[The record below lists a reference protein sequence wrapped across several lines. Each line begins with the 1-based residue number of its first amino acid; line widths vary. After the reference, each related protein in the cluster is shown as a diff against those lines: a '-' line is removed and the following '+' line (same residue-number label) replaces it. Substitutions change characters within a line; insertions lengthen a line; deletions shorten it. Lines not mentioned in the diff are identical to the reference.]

1 MNTSPPVRTSRR
13 PAHGFSLVELI
24 VGIAISLIGV
34 LVMFRM
40 VSLWDLHSRTT
51 TSGGDAQV
59 TGTLAIY
66 SLERDIKPAG
76 MGFGQATPPAMGC
89 SVAVNDLLGPHLPT
103 DTFLLQPVTIT
114 PGVPAGAPDGID
126 VLYGDSSFYVAQEP
140 LQGSTAISKTLRR
153 RNGFRPGDLAVV
165 AGNPGAGFGSADCA
179 LVEITGAAN
188 PDNKTLDHG
197 MAAYTSV
204 YTGGLKAVRYN
215 TLAGVGAGF
224 ISGMM
229 YSLGPNPQLAQWRI
243 TTNANGISA
252 LSRGE
257 WIFNSNTLPVD
268 VAENV
273 INLKAQYGV
282 DTDGNGRI
290 TNNGPNEWTTVAPPD
305 FTQVLAVR
313 VAVLVRSRQF
323 ERSADG
329 SAAAPTGI
337 TPIPPS
343 WANGNFLMT
352 NLDGTADSYAATP
365 NNPNPN
371 NWRFYR
377 YRVYEKVIPLRNMI
391 WGTSP

>member
-1 MNTSPPVRTSRR
+1 MNTSPPVCTSRR
-13 PAHGFSLVELI
+13 PAHGFSLIELI

-89 SVAVNDLLGPHLPT
+89 NVLANDLVGPRAFNFP
-103 DTFLLQPVTIT
+103 LQPVSIT
-114 PGVPAGAPDGID
+114 VGAGGAPDQIN
-126 VLYGDSSFYVAQEP
+126 VLYGDSSFYVSQEP

-165 AGNPGAGFGSADCA
+165 AGNPGAGFGSANCA

-197 MAAYTSV
+197 IANYTSV
-204 YTGGLKAVRYN
+204 YTGGLTAVRYN

-224 ISGMM
+224 TSGMM
-229 YSLGPNPQLAQWRI
+229 YSLGPTPQLAVWQI
-243 TTNANGISA
+243 TNGRV
-252 LSRGE
+252 LSRTE
-257 WIFNSNTLPVD
+257 LIFNTPQLD

-282 DTDGNGRI
+282 DADNDGRI
-290 TNNGPNEWTTVAPPD
+290 TNGEWTTLAPAD
-305 FTQVLAVR
+305 FTLVLAVR

-337 TPIPPS
+337 TPNAPTYF
-343 WANGNFLMT
+343 NGAFVMT
-352 NLDGTADSYAATP
+352 NLDGTADSFAGAPNTP
-365 NNPNPN
+365 DPN

>member
-1 MNTSPPVRTSRR
+1 VNTSPSLRTSRR
-13 PAHGFSLVELI
+13 SARGFSLVELI
-24 VGIAISLIGV
+24 VGVAISLIGI

-66 SLERDIKPAG
+66 ALERDLKPAG
-76 MGFGQATPPAMGC
+76 MGFGQAAPPAMGC
-89 SVAVNDLLGPHLPT
+89 NVLANDLVGPRP
-103 DTFLLQPVTIT
+103 FNFPLQPVNIQ
-114 PGVPAGAPDGID
+114 VNAGAIPDQITIF
-126 VLYGDSSFYVAQEP
+126 YGDSSFYVSQEP
-140 LQGSTAISKTLRR
+140 LQGATAVSKTLRR
-153 RNGFRPGDLAVV
+153 RGGFRPGDLAIV
-165 AGNPGAGFGSADCA
+165 AGNPGAGFGSANCA

-188 PDNKTLDHG
+188 PDNRTVDHG
-197 MAAYTSV
+197 VANYLSF
-204 YTGGLKAVRYN
+204 YTGALKGVRYN
-215 TLAGVGAGF
+215 TVAGVGAGF
-224 ISGMM
+224 ATGMM
-229 YSLGPNPQLAQWRI
+229 YSLGPNPQVAQWQI
-243 TTNANGISA
+243 TTRPNGTRA
-252 LSRGE
+252 LSRTE
-257 WIFNSNTLPVD
+257 LIFNSPQLD

-282 DTDGNGRI
+282 DADNNGRI
-290 TNNGPNEWTTVAPPD
+290 TNALPNEWTTVAPAD
-305 FTQVLAVR
+305 FTQVLAIR

-337 TPIPPS
+337 TQIAPS
-343 WANGNFLMT
+343 WAAGNFVMT
-352 NLDGTADSYAATP
+352 NLDGTADAFGGAPNTP
-365 NNPNPN
+365 DPN